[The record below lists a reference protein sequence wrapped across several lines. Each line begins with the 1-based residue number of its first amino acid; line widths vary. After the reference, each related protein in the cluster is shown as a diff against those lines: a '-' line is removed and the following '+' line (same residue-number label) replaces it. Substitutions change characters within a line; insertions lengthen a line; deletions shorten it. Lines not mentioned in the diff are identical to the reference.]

1 MRTAPPLLAPL
12 FRSDGQA
19 RLLAEL
25 FLSGV
30 DELNVRELAARVG
43 LSYGTAHR
51 EVERLL
57 EAGLLAE
64 RRVGQARM
72 VRPDPD
78 SPLAAPVRE
87 LLLVSAG
94 PVPLLRAEL
103 ADVRG
108 VTSVFLFGSFA
119 ARVGGQRG
127 AAPADID
134 VMVVGTPD
142 AMVVYD
148 ACRRVS
154 EQVHR
159 EVSPT
164 IMTPS
169 ELEEPS
175 GFVTQLRAGALVP
188 VIGDPPWR

>member
-1 MRTAPPLLAPL
+1 MRTAPPLTAPL

-25 FLSGV
+25 FLSGAE
-30 DELNVRELAARVG
+30 ELNVRELAARVG

-57 EAGLLAE
+57 EVGLLAE

-72 VRPDPD
+72 VRPDAT

-103 ADVRG
+103 SDVPG
-108 VTSVFLFGSFA
+108 VVSAFLFGSFA
-119 ARVGGQRG
+119 ARLSRERG

-134 VMVVGTPD
+134 VMVVGIPE
-142 AMVVYD
+142 AMAVYD

-154 EQVHR
+154 DQVHR
-159 EVSPT
+159 EVNPT
-164 IMTPS
+164 IMTPE
-169 ELEEPS
+169 ELEAAS
-175 GFVTQLRAGALVP
+175 GFLAQVRSGALVP
-188 VIGDPPWR
+188 VMGDLPWQ